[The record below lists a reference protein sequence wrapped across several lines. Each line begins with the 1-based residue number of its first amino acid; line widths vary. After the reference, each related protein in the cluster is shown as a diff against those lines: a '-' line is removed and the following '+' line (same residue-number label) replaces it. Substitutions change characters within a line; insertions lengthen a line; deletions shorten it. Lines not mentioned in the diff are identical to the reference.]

1 MKPKV
6 IMGVIFIAGFTSL
19 LFYNFGN
26 SISTYT
32 NFNQAAKSSSSVHV
46 VGSWDQSKPSGFSY
60 STKTFSFYMKDNK
73 GVERKVLY
81 PKPEPNNFE
90 QAKKIVVVGQ
100 LKDNVFYADQ
110 ILMKCPSKYNANG
123 SNLKSRAPKKNQ

>member
-6 IMGVIFIAGFTSL
+6 IFGVIFIAGFTSL

-32 NFNQAAKSSSSVHV
+32 NFNEAEHTSSSVHV
-46 VGSWDQSKPSGFSY
+46 VGHWVKNKPSGFSY
-60 STKTFSFYMKDNK
+60 ATKTFSFYMKDDK
-73 GVERKVLY
+73 GNVKKVLY

-90 QAKKIVVVGQ
+90 QAKKIVVVGK
-100 LKDNVFYADQ
+100 LKGNVFYANS

-123 SNLKSRAPKKNQ
+123 SNLKSRASKTTQ